1 MGVGESQGIRVND
14 TVFGIR
20 LPWAGILL
28 HRRIACGTL
37 GKVCLFPKPPLPSLQ
52 NEDDNPAYPTGL
64 LVRIKEVTSCNVL
77 KCLDVVETH

>member
-1 MGVGESQGIRVND
+1 MND

-28 HRRIACGTL
+28 HHRIACGAL
-37 GKVCLFPKPPLPSLQ
+37 GKACLFPKPPLPSLQ

-64 LVRIKEVTSCNVL
+64 LVRIKEANSCNVF
-77 KCLDVVETH
+77 KVSGCS